1 MTNTQTKEEWL
12 SDAVFQI
19 EDEFKTEGLSMPAK
33 WRISS
38 GFPSKGGLAVKK
50 RTIGQCWS
58 PEASKDGTTEIIISI
73 TQDDESK
80 ILGVIAHEMVHAVL
94 GIDAGHGPKFKK
106 MANAIGL
113 VGKMTATEE
122 SDDFLG
128 RVSVILDRLGEFP
141 HAALDHTVGQK
152 KQSTRM
158 IKVTC
163 QDAECGMI
171 YRTSRK
177 WTELAEVHETTLTC
191 QICSG
196 ACDHG

>member
-1 MTNTQTKEEWL
+1 MAITQTKEEWL
-12 SDAVFQI
+12 TNAVLQL
-19 EDEFKTEGLSMPAK
+19 EAEFKNEGLTMPAK

-73 TQDDESK
+73 TQDDENK

-94 GIDAGHGPKFKK
+94 GIAAGHGPKFKSL
-106 MANAIGL
+106 ATSIGL

-122 SDDFLG
+122 SDEFLG
-128 RVSVILDRLGEFP
+128 RVSVILERLGEFP

-152 KQSTRM
+152 VQTTRM
-158 IKVTC
+158 IKYTC
-163 QDAECGMI
+163 IDDECGMI
-171 YRTSRK
+171 FRTSNK
-177 WTELAEVHETTLTC
+177 WAVIADNNMNCPVCGGPAH
-191 QICSG
+191 QG
-196 ACDHG
+196 

>member
-1 MTNTQTKEEWL
+1 MAITQTKEQWL
-12 SDAVFQI
+12 SEAVIQL
-19 EDEFKTEGLSMPAK
+19 EAEFKNEGLTMPAK

-73 TQDDESK
+73 TQDDENK
-80 ILGVIAHEMVHAVL
+80 ILGVIAHEMIHAVL
-94 GIDAGHGPKFKK
+94 GIEAGHGPKFKSL
-106 MANAIGL
+106 ATSIGL

-122 SDDFLG
+122 SDEFLG

-141 HAALDHTVGQK
+141 HAALDHTIGQK

-158 IKVTC
+158 VKVSC
-163 QDAECGMI
+163 DHEDCGMVF
-171 YRTSRK
+171 RTSNK
-177 WTELAEVHETTLTC
+177 WIEESLGQMAC
-191 QICSG
+191 PICEGSTHQG
-196 ACDHG
+196 